1 MCYRIPFGLPTCQG
15 QSYILPTETSHFL
28 FHFFWNVNLKRHH
41 CWYAGEFPRRSF
53 ISPRKM
59 SPSAKWRS
67 KFEMTGSSCLE
78 SNNHSTGQSL
88 LYEPYQIMVW
98 DYHIMVEFNVS
109 REQRQRDASERHAS
123 LAGNDTWE
131 ERKCAGE
138 SGRSK
143 LQCPLLRSKK
153 KSLTSHPCRKIYL
166 VITTVRFPFSYTD
179 IR

>member
-1 MCYRIPFGLPTCQG
+1 MQFRLSCATESLLVYQLAKASHT
-15 QSYILPTETSHFL
+15 SYQQKHHTFCSI
-28 FHFFWNVNLKRHH
+28 FFWNVNLKRHH

-88 LYEPYQIMVW
+88 LVEPYQIMVW

-109 REQRQRDASERHAS
+109 REQRQRDASE
-123 LAGNDTWE
+123 DMQV
-131 ERKCAGE
+131 
-138 SGRSK
+138 
-143 LQCPLLRSKK
+143 LQEMMIHEKRGSVQVNPVDLNFS
-153 KSLTSHPCRKIYL
+153 
-166 VITTVRFPFSYTD
+166 VRYWD
-179 IR
+179 Q

>member
-123 LAGNDTWE
+123 LAGNDDTWE

-143 LQCPLLRSKK
+143 LQCPLLRSIKNL
-153 KSLTSHPCRKIYL
+153 SPLTRAGKYIL
-166 VITTVRFPFSYTD
+166 L
-179 IR
+179 